1 MATFAVE
8 NIRQSTKNW
17 FLLLILGVIMIIVGI
32 MVFRTP
38 VASYLALSI
47 LFSVTFLATGL
58 LEVVYA
64 ISNRREIENWG
75 WSLAGGIVDLLIGF
89 LLVTRPDI
97 SLTILPFFVGFALM
111 FRSIMSIAWSIE
123 LKRLGV
129 SDWGSILLVGIL
141 GVILS
146 FILLW
151 NPLFAGMT
159 IVFYT
164 AISFILIGIFQIYLA
179 FRLRRLKKQEELSH

>member
-17 FLLLILGVIMIIVGI
+17 FLLLILGVIMILVGI